1 MGAARSRLELDGADL
16 EERELVERRV
26 DHRVGAA
33 AIRLAREVMRTSPS
47 AHPVWLAYDPMS
59 MRRHARAR
67 VLQTIVLS
75 GHMRS
80 LTD

>member
-47 AHPVWLAYDPMS
+47 AHPVARLRSYEYAAPC
-59 MRRHARAR
+59 ARAR
-67 VLQTIVLS
+67 LADYRAQRAYEES
-75 GHMRS
+75 
-80 LTD
+80 D